1 MRTASL
7 CLLASVLAACS
18 STTSSSQGPGTSS
31 ADAAA
36 QVDVPQADQAPA
48 SDGQTSSTASTTVTA
63 AETRTM
69 SGTSTST
76 GSGSGTGTDT
86 ATPSATG
93 TGTGSASSTGS
104 RSGTGAGS
112 ITHTISTTT
121 TGTSTRT
128 GSTTGSGTGT
138 GVASGTGSSSG
149 TGSVTATGTG
159 SSTSGSLWKPSSTP
173 SISWDWQIGASSDTA
188 IIPPAGSQMIDVDG
202 FNVSA
207 SKVAALHAAGIKV
220 VCYLDVGSF
229 EPGRPDSADYPAALK
244 LSEDP
249 DWPSEWFLDTRDVF
263 KTGSVLAGILSKRF
277 QMCKDKG
284 FDAVE
289 PDNLDNWAANSKILT
304 EQDQIDFDGWVA
316 DSVHALGISVALKN
330 CPELVTKLD
339 RTNQRLVDKFDFEL
353 DEQCQEYSECG
364 SFTEFT
370 KAGKAIF
377 DVEYKTGLTLN
388 CSQFSSLAIN
398 ALKKDLDLVGAGDS
412 GYLRL
417 TCP

>member
-7 CLLASVLAACS
+7 CLLAVLLAACS
-18 STTSSSQGPGTSS
+18 STSSPSRDTGTTS
-31 ADAAA
+31 ADPATV
-36 QVDVPQADQAPA
+36 VDAPEADQAPA
-48 SDGQTSSTASTTVTA
+48 SGGTASTTQTTTG
-63 AETRTM
+63 TRTT
-69 SGTSTST
+69 SGTGTGT
-76 GSGSGTGTDT
+76 GSGSSTGAGT
-86 ATPSATG
+86 ATSTAWG

-104 RSGTGAGS
+104 A
-112 ITHTISTTT
+112 
-121 TGTSTRT
+121 
-128 GSTTGSGTGT
+128 SGTGT
-138 GVASGTGSSSG
+138 GSSG
-149 TGSVTATGTG
+149 
-159 SSTSGSLWKPSSTP
+159 WKPSSTP
-173 SISWDWQIGASSDTA
+173 TIHWDWQIGASADTA

-207 SKVAALHAAGIKV
+207 QKVAALHAAGLRV
-220 VCYLDVGSF
+220 VCYLDVGSY
-229 EPGRPDSADYPAALK
+229 EPGRPDSADYPAVLK
-244 LSEDP
+244 LSGDP
-249 DWPSEWFLDTRDVF
+249 DWPGEWFLDTRDVF
-263 KTGSVLAGILSKRF
+263 KSGSVLASILNKRF

-289 PDNLDNWAANSKILT
+289 PDNLDNWAANNKILT
-304 EQDQIDFDGWVA
+304 EQDQVDFDGWVA

-330 CPELVTKLD
+330 CPELVTKVD

-388 CSQFSSLAIN
+388 CAQFASLSIN
-398 ALKKDLDLVGAGDS
+398 ALKKDLDLIGAGDS

>member
-1 MRTASL
+1 MRTTSL
-7 CLLASVLAACS
+7 CLLAVLFAACS
-18 STTSSSQGPGTSS
+18 STSSPSRDAGTTS
-31 ADAAA
+31 ADAATP
-36 QVDVPQADQAPA
+36 VDAPQADQAP
-48 SDGQTSSTASTTVTA
+48 TSGGTASTTQTTTG
-63 AETRTM
+63 TRTT
-69 SGTSTST
+69 SG
-76 GSGSGTGTDT
+76 
-86 ATPSATG
+86 TG

-104 RSGTGAGS
+104 ETL
-112 ITHTISTTT
+112 TTV
-121 TGTSTRT
+121 TSTGMRT
-128 GSTTGSGTGT
+128 GLTT
-138 GVASGTGSSSG
+138 ASGTASSSG
-149 TGSVTATGTG
+149 TGSVTVTGTG
-159 SSTSGSLWKPSSTP
+159 SSTGSSRWKPSSTP
-173 SISWDWQIGASSDTA
+173 TIHWDWQIGASADTA
-188 IIPPAGSQMIDVDG
+188 IIPPAGAQMIDVDG

-207 SKVAALHAAGIKV
+207 QKVAALHAAGLRV
-220 VCYLDVGSF
+220 VCYLDVGSY

-249 DWPSEWFLDTRDVF
+249 DWPGEWFLDTRDVF
-263 KTGSVLAGILSKRF
+263 KSGSVLAGILNKRF

-289 PDNLDNWAANSKILT
+289 PDNLDNWAANNKILT
-304 EQDQIDFDGWVA
+304 EQDQVDFDGWVA

-388 CSQFSSLAIN
+388 CAQFTSLSIN

-417 TCP
+417 TCPQ

>member
-1 MRTASL
+1 MGPETPMRAASL
-7 CLLASVLAACS
+7 CLLAVLLAACS
-18 STTSSSQGPGTSS
+18 STSSPSRDTGTTS
-31 ADAAA
+31 ADAATI
-36 QVDVPQADQAPA
+36 VDAPEADQA
-48 SDGQTSSTASTTVTA
+48 
-63 AETRTM
+63 
-69 SGTSTST
+69 T
-76 GSGSGTGTDT
+76 GSG
-86 ATPSATG
+86 
-93 TGTGSASSTGS
+93 
-104 RSGTGAGS
+104 
-112 ITHTISTTT
+112 
-121 TGTSTRT
+121 
-128 GSTTGSGTGT
+128 
-138 GVASGTGSSSG
+138 
-149 TGSVTATGTG
+149 GTG
-159 SSTSGSLWKPSSTP
+159 SSTGSSRWRPSSTP
-173 SISWDWQIGASSDTA
+173 TINWDWQIGASADTA
-188 IIPPAGSQMIDVDG
+188 IIPPAGSQMVDVDG

-207 SKVAALHAAGIKV
+207 EKVAALHAAGLRV
-220 VCYLDVGSF
+220 VCYLDVGSY

-249 DWPSEWFLDTRDVF
+249 DWPGEWFLDTRDVF

-304 EQDQIDFDGWVA
+304 EQDQVDFDGWVA
-316 DSVHALGISVALKN
+316 ESVHALGISVALKN
-330 CPELVTKLD
+330 CPELVTKVD

-388 CSQFSSLAIN
+388 CAQFTSLSIN

-417 TCP
+417 TCPQ

>member
-7 CLLASVLAACS
+7 CLLTSVLAACS
-18 STTSSSQGPGTSS
+18 STTSSSQGPGTNS

-36 QVDVPQADQAPA
+36 QVDAPQADQAPA
-48 SDGQTSSTASTTVTA
+48 SDDQSSSTASPTVTA
-63 AETRTM
+63 AETRTT
-69 SGTSTST
+69 SGTST
-76 GSGSGTGTDT
+76 GSGSGTGTDA

-93 TGTGSASSTGS
+93 TGTGSASSTGF
-104 RSGTGAGS
+104 RSGTGTGS
-112 ITHTISTTT
+112 TTRTISTTA

-159 SSTSGSLWKPSSTP
+159 SSTNGNQWKPSSTP
-173 SISWDWQIGASSDTA
+173 AIIWDWQIGASSDTA

-207 SKVAALHAAGIKV
+207 SKVAALHAAGLKV

-249 DWPSEWFLDTRDVF
+249 DWPGEWFLDTRDVF

-277 QMCKDKG
+277 QM
-284 FDAVE
+284 
-289 PDNLDNWAANSKILT
+289 
-304 EQDQIDFDGWVA
+304 
-316 DSVHALGISVALKN
+316 
-330 CPELVTKLD
+330 
-339 RTNQRLVDKFDFEL
+339 
-353 DEQCQEYSECG
+353 
-364 SFTEFT
+364 
-370 KAGKAIF
+370 
-377 DVEYKTGLTLN
+377 
-388 CSQFSSLAIN
+388 
-398 ALKKDLDLVGAGDS
+398 
-412 GYLRL
+412 
-417 TCP
+417 